1 MHQVSFQ
8 VKMVQKHS
16 GLERVL
22 PSVFACV
29 LIALRYSHSHS
40 SPYPISL
47 LFPLFNLLYRL
58 YAAPTP
64 FTICH
69 IQIHLFVHSV
79 LFGAYHAH
87 TPVLAAT
94 LLHML
99 VVFYVIVLYSYWH
112 LVNSFW
118 SFVMQI
124 IHRLLSK
131 AFPNNLSSLLSFS
144 FNEKSLNFFLE
155 VSCFDPIICSLS
167 HKCCGQLIQGPPNTQ
182 KN

>member
-16 GLERVL
+16 GLEPML

-29 LIALRYSHSHS
+29 LIALRYSHTHS

-47 LFPLFNLLYRL
+47 SFPLFNLPYQL
-58 YAAPTP
+58 YAPSTP
-64 FTICH
+64 FTIYH
-69 IQIHLFVHSV
+69 TQSIYLFIQF

-87 TPVLAAT
+87 TPVLAST
-94 LLHML
+94 LLHIL
-99 VVFYVIVLYSYWH
+99 VVFYVIVLNPYWL
-112 LVNSFW
+112 LVNSFL

-124 IHRLLSK
+124 IYCFLSK
-131 AFPNNLSSLLSFS
+131 AFPNKLSPLLFFS
-144 FNEKSLNFFLE
+144 FNEKSLNFFSE
-155 VSCFDPIICSLS
+155 VSCFDSIICSLS
-167 HKCCGQLIQGPPNTQ
+167 HKCCGQLIQGPPNDQ